1 MDQTIYSLSKY
12 IAHAGVCARRKAVEL
27 IQLGEVEVNGEKVTE
42 PGHKVTCADQIF
54 VSRKK
59 AVIKETYAY
68 VLLNKPQ
75 GYVSTVSD
83 EKGRL
88 TVLSLIN
95 SNKMRLYPVGRLDIQ
110 TTGLLLLTNDGQ
122 LAQKLAHPKFEMRKE
137 YHVMLD
143 RSVSDDD
150 IQKIKA
156 GMRFSDGKVI
166 VDRVYRPASKPPH
179 HVGIVL
185 HSGKYHVIR
194 RIFERLG
201 YNVIKL
207 DRVGYAGL
215 NKKGLLKAGTWR
227 HLTPDEVK
235 SLT

>member
-1 MDQTIYSLSKY
+1 
-12 IAHAGVCARRKAVEL
+12 
-27 IQLGEVEVNGEKVTE
+27 
-42 PGHKVTCADQIF
+42 
-54 VSRKK
+54 
-59 AVIKETYAY
+59 
-68 VLLNKPQ
+68 
-75 GYVSTVSD
+75 
-83 EKGRL
+83 
-88 TVLSLIN
+88 
-95 SNKMRLYPVGRLDIQ
+95 MRLYPVGRLDIQ

-156 GMRFSDGKVI
+156 GMRFSDGKVT
-166 VDRVYRPASKPPH
+166 VDRVYRPASKPSH
-179 HVGIVL
+179 HVSIVL